1 MAASVL
7 AATRAALIAVIDAAL
22 VADGDFPKTQTRF
35 SWRSD
40 WATKEKVF
48 THGGRMDHDPAAL
61 RAGATVRNESGE
73 FDVLIE
79 VMLPGRDATAAI
91 DRAFEIDRVVGE
103 QIALHKND
111 LAVPG
116 LLWIRSQ
123 GVVLDAEGEVDQGS
137 GARVVHTVHF
147 EARL

>member
-7 AATRAALIAVIDAAL
+7 AATRAALVDVIAAAL
-22 VADGDFPKTQTRF
+22 AAHGGFPQTQCRF
-35 SWRSD
+35 AWRSD
-40 WATKEKVF
+40 WAAKEKVF
-48 THGGRMDHDPAAL
+48 THGGRMDYNPAAL

-79 VMLPGRDATAAI
+79 VMLPGRDSEAAI
-91 DRAFEIDRVVGE
+91 NRALEIDRVVGE

-123 GVVLDAEGEVDQGS
+123 GGDLDAEGEVDQGS